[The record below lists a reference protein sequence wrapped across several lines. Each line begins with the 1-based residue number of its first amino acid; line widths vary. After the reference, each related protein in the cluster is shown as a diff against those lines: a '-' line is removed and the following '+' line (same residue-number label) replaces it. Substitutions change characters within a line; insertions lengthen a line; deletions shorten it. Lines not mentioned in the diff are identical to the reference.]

1 MVFCRCRWSIGGLL
15 LTSALLARADVMP
28 ATCSEY
34 LGEESALIDLIG
46 AEGAKLAL
54 PHHLSQVTVRY
65 GEALDKAS
73 LRFLLNGEDVTA
85 LFQDNP
91 DEGVFGDGGAAVQLP
106 LNMGG
111 NVLRVSG
118 YLQGDIRDAQW
129 RHCDLPP
136 LHWQK
141 LSIIREP
148 IKVGTMAETR
158 KLTLKELR
166 ALTGKKKLRE
176 GEL

>member
-28 ATCSEY
+28 ETCSEY

-65 GEALDKAS
+65 REALDKAS

-85 LFQDNP
+85 LFQDSP
-91 DEGVFGDGGAAVQLP
+91 DEGVFGDGGAVQLP
-106 LNMGG
+106 LNMGA

-141 LSIIREP
+141 LSIVREP
-148 IKVGTMAETR
+148 IKVGAAAEAR
-158 KLTLKELR
+158 KLTKKELR
-166 ALTGKKKLRE
+166 ALTGKRKLSE

>member
-1 MVFCRCRWSIGGLL
+1 MVFCCNRWSIGGLL

-28 ATCSEY
+28 EACSEY
-34 LGEESALIDLIG
+34 LGEESALIELIG

-54 PHHLSQVTVRY
+54 PYHLSQVTVRY
-65 GEALDKAS
+65 GTALDKAS

-85 LFQDNP
+85 LFQDSP
-91 DEGVFGDGGAAVQLP
+91 DEGALGDDGAVQLP
-106 LNMGG
+106 LNMGA

-158 KLTLKELR
+158 KLTPKELR
-166 ALTGKKKLRE
+166 TLTGKKKLRA
-176 GEL
+176 GEF

>member
-1 MVFCRCRWSIGGLL
+1 MVFRRYRWSIGGLL
-15 LTSALLARADVMP
+15 LMSALLARADIMP
-28 ATCSEY
+28 ETCSEY
-34 LGEESALIDLIG
+34 LGEESALIDFMG

-65 GEALDKAS
+65 GETLDKAS

-91 DEGVFGDGGAAVQLP
+91 DEGVFGDGGTVQLP
-106 LNMGG
+106 LNMGA

-141 LSIIREP
+141 LSIVREP
-148 IKVGTMAETR
+148 IKVGAAAEAR
-158 KLTLKELR
+158 KLTKKELR
-166 ALTGKKKLRE
+166 ALTGKRKLSE

>member
-1 MVFCRCRWSIGGLL
+1 MMFCRYRWFIGGLL
-15 LTSALLARADVMP
+15 LTSALLVRADVMP
-28 ATCSEY
+28 ETCSEY
-34 LGEESALIDLIG
+34 LGEESALIELIG

-54 PHHLSQVTVRY
+54 PYHLSQVTVRY

-91 DEGVFGDGGAAVQLP
+91 DEGVFGDGGTVQLP
-106 LNMGG
+106 LNMGA

-141 LSIIREP
+141 LSIVREP
-148 IKVGTMAETR
+148 IKVGAAAEAR
-158 KLTLKELR
+158 KLTKKELR
-166 ALTGKKKLRE
+166 ALTGKRKLSE